1 MLNDLHVEQ
10 SEEAAAEAEAQ
21 GVARLRLEFETWIV
35 DVKLRERVAQL
46 LEVLPIRRIETAIN
60 HALRWPIA
68 GQGFG
73 RLVAGGRHRVANVNV
88 ADRLDI
94 ADQITDLPGL
104 KLAARASLRNELA
117 AFEQLE
123 RAARLEEPDLLSLF
137 ERAVHYPH
145 VRDRPAVFVVMRVE
159 HHGLQRRLGVARRR
173 RNSLDDRFE
182 QLIDAGACL
191 SATGEHVN
199 RINR

>member
-1 MLNDLHVEQ
+1 MDFQQLTGRGENLIGDVRGRLHHVEIRFPFEPLLNDLHVEQ

-117 AFEQLE
+117 AFEQ
-123 RAARLEEPDLLSLF
+123 
-137 ERAVHYPH
+137 
-145 VRDRPAVFVVMRVE
+145 
-159 HHGLQRRLGVARRR
+159 
-173 RNSLDDRFE
+173 
-182 QLIDAGACL
+182 
-191 SATGEHVN
+191 
-199 RINR
+199 